1 MDELAA
7 ISLAGE
13 EPVGFGGGS
22 DEESHAANDE
32 ELHNFAVDDS
42 AEGNS
47 VVVRKKRNGKAV
59 LETDEEGL
67 TQREKG
73 ESSRSA
79 SIDSALKD
87 VRYEGD
93 GVFVGRIFRN
103 KVCRRPKMTG
113 SYRDSVNHATGVP
126 DGNFQIFPIAYAVVD
141 SENDAA
147 YEWFFRC
154 LQTIIKDDRGVMFI
168 SDRHS
173 SIYSRLRKVY
183 PSAVHGACL
192 VHLARNVTTRFKES
206 RLPAL
211 MVLAAKAYTVFEFG
225 QLFGELR
232 SVNPACAE
240 YLTELGLP
248 HWTRAYSVGQR
259 YNVMTTNVA
268 ESLNKMS
275 LMGWFVRR
283 RAKHAA
289 EIHPLTSKVRDIMDE
304 NFFECTKLKVIV
316 VNQNEFEVYDPSGV
330 RFEVNLQS
338 KICSCRQFQMLLI
351 PCCHALAASSYGQ
364 IDNNILVG
372 EVYTTGFMRS
382 LYEGVFHPVPTPV
395 STGEPELLPP
405 IMRRPPG
412 RPRKTRIPSR
422 GEFKRRSKKKA
433 VRLCTRC
440 LGRGHNRA
448 SCKLP
453 AKDK

>member
-1 MDELAA
+1 
-7 ISLAGE
+7 
-13 EPVGFGGGS
+13 
-22 DEESHAANDE
+22 
-32 ELHNFAVDDS
+32 
-42 AEGNS
+42 
-47 VVVRKKRNGKAV
+47 
-59 LETDEEGL
+59 
-67 TQREKG
+67 
-73 ESSRSA
+73 
-79 SIDSALKD
+79 
-87 VRYEGD
+87 
-93 GVFVGRIFRN
+93 
-103 KVCRRPKMTG
+103 
-113 SYRDSVNHATGVP
+113 
-126 DGNFQIFPIAYAVVD
+126 
-141 SENDAA
+141 
-147 YEWFFRC
+147 
-154 LQTIIKDDRGVMFI
+154 
-168 SDRHS
+168 
-173 SIYSRLRKVY
+173 
-183 PSAVHGACL
+183 
-192 VHLARNVTTRFKES
+192 
-206 RLPAL
+206 

-248 HWTRAYSVGQR
+248 HWTRAYSVRQR
-259 YNVMTTNVA
+259 YNVMTTNVT
-268 ESLNKMS
+268 ESLNKVLKECREFPLISMLEAIRMS

-304 NFFECTKLKVIV
+304 IFLECTKMKVIV

-338 KICSCRQFQMLLI
+338 KICSC
-351 PCCHALAASSYGQ
+351 HAMAASSYGQ
-364 IDNNILVG
+364 IDNNTLVG
-372 EVYTTGFMRS
+372 EVYTTCFMRS

-395 STGEPELLPP
+395 STGESELLPP

-453 AKDK
+453 VKDK